1 MITPK
6 FIQQVIIHYPK
17 KKKKKGV
24 DRSDMAKMW
33 VGKKTNSKAH
43 SKGRDI
49 CAMCLARKTSENEA
63 KEMVCIGRA
72 NPPHQ
77 VLWTPHLWNPS
88 QAQD

>member
-1 MITPK
+1 MVLIVVTW
-6 FIQQVIIHYPK
+6 QDVS
-17 KKKKKGV
+17 GE
-24 DRSDMAKMW
+24 
-33 VGKKTNSKAH
+33 KTNSKAH

-77 VLWTPHLWNPS
+77 VL
-88 QAQD
+88 